1 VAETLIS
8 SHPANRFSK
17 VYIKEPA
24 SMSPTRRFFST
35 ALAVLALTP
44 CAGHAQDARDFPS
57 RPLRI
62 ITGYLPGGVSDT
74 IARLMAE
81 KVGERIGQ
89 RIVIDGRPGAG
100 GTLAMDL
107 AAHSS
112 PDGYTIFM
120 GQPVITISP
129 TFKRKFSF
137 DPLKA
142 FAPVSLVGLGAT
154 MMVVNPATPVGS
166 VKELIAYGRS
176 QPPGTLRYGHSGQG
190 STNHLAGEL
199 FSVMSG
205 VMLTEIPYK
214 GAAANI
220 IAVVQGEIQIAFLPV
235 LATIP
240 HLKSGRLKALG
251 VTSAKRTNAAPDVPP
266 IADTLKGYEVPVW
279 YGLVVPAKTPP
290 AIVQKLNREMKAV
303 LETPD
308 VIKRLADQGI
318 DVQYTTTAE
327 FAKLIDE
334 DAKRWARL
342 VKEANLVLE

>member
-1 VAETLIS
+1 ML
-8 SHPANRFSK
+8 
-17 VYIKEPA
+17 A
-24 SMSPTRRFFST
+24 SIRHLLV
-35 ALAVLALTP
+35 LAVASGLLA
-44 CAGHAQDARDFPS
+44 AGGARAQDVREFPA

-81 KVGERIGQ
+81 KIGERIGQ

-100 GTLAMDL
+100 GTLAMEL
-107 AAHSS
+107 AAHAS

-120 GQPVITISP
+120 AQPVITISP

-137 DPLKA
+137 DPVRA
-142 FAPVSLVGLGAT
+142 FAPISVVGMGT
-154 MMVVNPATPVGS
+154 TIMVVNPATPVAS

-176 QPPGTLRYGHSGQG
+176 QPPGSLRYGHSGQG

-199 FSVMSG
+199 FAFMTGIRFTPV
-205 VMLTEIPYK
+205 PYK

-220 IAVVQGEIQIAFLPV
+220 LAVLQGEIQIAFLPE
-235 LATIP
+235 LPTIP

-251 VTSAKRTNAAPDVPP
+251 VTGLKRSGAVPEVP
-266 IADTLKGYEVPVW
+266 AIAETLKGYEVPVW
-279 YGLVVPAKTPP
+279 YGLMVPAKTSQ

-303 LETPD
+303 LETPE
-308 VIKRLADQGI
+308 VVKRLAGQGI
-318 DVQYTTTAE
+318 EVQYTTSAE

-334 DAKRWARL
+334 DAKRWAKL
-342 VKEANLVLE
+342 VKDTNLVLE